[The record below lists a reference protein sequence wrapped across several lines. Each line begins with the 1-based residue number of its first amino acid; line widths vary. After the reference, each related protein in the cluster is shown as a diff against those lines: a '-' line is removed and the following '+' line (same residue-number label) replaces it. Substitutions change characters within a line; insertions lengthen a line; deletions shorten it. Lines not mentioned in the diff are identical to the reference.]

1 MGPILFNIFL
11 NDLLTTLENSEI
23 HNFADNNTI
32 SSISKEK
39 QALLTTLEKDSEK
52 AIDWFRRNNMI
63 VNPEKF
69 QSMILQ
75 SAGNSD
81 VHTIEIDGNKIETT
95 NSVDLLGIHID
106 NKLTFDDHM
115 FTLCNK
121 ASMQKELEV
130 IVNSFIYSNFNNC
143 PFSIALRKLE
153 NIH

>member
-1 MGPILFNIFL
+1 M
-11 NDLLTTLENSEI
+11 
-23 HNFADNNTI
+23 
-32 SSISKEK
+32 
-39 QALLTTLEKDSEK
+39 
-52 AIDWFRRNNMI
+52 
-63 VNPEKF
+63 V
-69 QSMILQ
+69 LQ
-75 SAGNSD
+75 RSGNSD
-81 VHTIEIDGNKIETT
+81 AYTSEIDGNKIETKI
-95 NSVDLLGIHID
+95 SVDLLGIHID

>member
-1 MGPILFNIFL
+1 
-11 NDLLTTLENSEI
+11 
-23 HNFADNNTI
+23 
-32 SSISKEK
+32 
-39 QALLTTLEKDSEK
+39 
-52 AIDWFRRNNMI
+52 MI

-69 QSMILQ
+69 QSMVLQ
-75 SAGNSD
+75 RSGHSY
-81 VHTIEIDGNKIETT
+81 VHTIEIDSNKIETT

-143 PFSIALRKLE
+143 PFNIALRKLE